1 VADHH
6 RLSDVYGISRELP
19 LNYVPREG
27 VDGVFVES
35 LTRDKHI
42 VVYGSSKQGKYNLTE
57 DDHVVVTCSNKWTGL
72 AQLHTAIL
80 KAAGYTIEQS
90 TTKTAEGT
98 FKVTAK
104 LEGKAKIAMSSTH
117 PAWPGAN
124 RGAHLAASD
133 IAVLQAA
140 LDSLRDPVDR
150 LRRMLDRLEFCG
162 L

>member
-42 VVYGSSKQGKYNLTE
+42 VVYGSSKQGKTSLR
-57 DDHVVVTCSNKWTGL
+57 K
-72 AQLHTAIL
+72 
-80 KAAGYTIEQS
+80 S
-90 TTKTAEGT
+90 TEGT